1 MKIISTHINADFDGF
16 AAMVGLLKLHP
27 DAYLVFPGAKE
38 PPLRHFFREN
48 RDEFPELP
56 FKETRDVTHLILV
69 DVGREDRLG
78 PLTELLREPGRP
90 FVEIYDH
97 HPQEQISIQA
107 DRLHVCAYGST
118 TTIVVHELM
127 KAKAPLTSFES
138 SIMLAGIYEDT
149 ANFLSTGCTPEDFE
163 AALYLLNA
171 GAEIALVNRLLTH
184 RLQPD
189 QAAFFNTM
197 VSNSEQITLDG
208 STVVLSV
215 FSWPSFVPEAAYLV
229 HRFMDLEPIDLFFA
243 LISMENRVHV
253 IARSV
258 SPAVDVGQ
266 LMIQLGG
273 GGHKMAASAVLKGV
287 TLIEAREK
295 LIALLNQNLQRRE
308 RAVDLMKTNVI
319 QIAPEKQMNE
329 ASELMNRYRINALVI
344 ADHNRTVGTITR
356 QIVDGGIFHGLG
368 DRPVQDY
375 MLTEIPLIDPDTPAP
390 EILDRMM
397 SGRTRFVLVGKD
409 VSDIKGIIT
418 RMDLLRFQY
427 ELSSPQ
433 LALRKSK
440 RSENLNAMLNKR
452 LPDSVIRLL
461 RESGSVAEEMGY
473 KIFLVGGMVRDLLLH
488 RENIDLDLVVEGDGI
503 EFAERFAKSHSAEIA
518 THKQFG
524 TARILFEDGL
534 KMDVATARTES
545 YHAPAALPE
554 VLGGILRQDLY
565 RRDFTINTLAIDLM
579 PERFGALIDHFGGW
593 EDLHRGSIRVLHS
606 LSFIDDPT
614 RALRAVRFA
623 TRFNFTIS
631 KDTDR
636 LIRSA
641 VESRVLDKLSGK
653 RLWTELKN
661 VLQEEHPIP
670 AIRLLHE
677 YKLLQFIHPSVVLDS
692 FLLDLLYQVQN
703 VLSWFRLNFLN
714 QEQPEAWML
723 YLLALLE
730 KLDRQERIAV
740 SSRLQLTARVQEI
753 LKYYKSNTKD
763 IRARLLSR
771 AEPIAADIYFSLHEF
786 HQEVILYAMAR
797 STEDSMRQQI
807 LAFFQNYRTKKL
819 AITGDDIRQFGVQPG
834 PEIKDILDS
843 VLRAHLNGLAPDRET
858 QLELAERIVKDR
870 SRVTGTS

>member
-1 MKIISTHINADFDGF
+1 MKIISTHVNADFDGF

-27 DAYLVFPGAKE
+27 DAHLVFPGAKE
-38 PPLRHFFREN
+38 PTLRHFFREN
-48 RDEFPELP
+48 EQEFPELP
-56 FKETRDVTHLILV
+56 LKEVKDVRHLILV

-78 PLTELLREPGRP
+78 PLAELLHHSQRP
-90 FVEIYDH
+90 YVEIYDH
-97 HPQEQISIQA
+97 HPQEQISVQA

-118 TTIVVHELM
+118 TTIVVQELM
-127 KAKAPLTSFES
+127 KASTPLTTFEA
-138 SIMLAGIYEDT
+138 SILLAGIYEDT
-149 ANFLSTGCTPEDFE
+149 ANFLSTGCVPEDFE
-163 AALYLLNA
+163 AALFLLKA

-189 QAAFFNTM
+189 QAAFFNKM
-197 VSNSEQITLDG
+197 VANSEQINVDG

-215 FSWPSFVPEAAYLV
+215 FSWPSFVAEAAYLV

-243 LISMENRVHV
+243 LISMENRVHI

-258 SPAVDVGQ
+258 SSAIDVGQ
-266 LMIQLGG
+266 IMIALGG

-295 LIALLNQNLQRRE
+295 LIALLHTNLQRRE
-308 RAVDLMKTNVI
+308 KASDLMKTNII
-319 QIAPEKQMNE
+319 QIAPEKQLTE
-329 ASELMNRYRINALVI
+329 AAELMNRYRINALVI
-344 ADHNRTVGTITR
+344 GDENKAVGTITR

-368 DRPVQDY
+368 ERPVQDY
-375 MLTEIPLIDPDTPAP
+375 MITEIPLIDPETPAG

-409 VSDIKGIIT
+409 VSKIEGIIT

-427 ELSSPQ
+427 EMSSPQ

-452 LPDSVIRLL
+452 LPESVIRLL
-461 RESGSVAEEMGY
+461 KDCGDVAQNMGF
-473 KIFLVGGMVRDLLLH
+473 KIYLVGGMVRDLLLH
-488 RENIDLDLVVEGDGI
+488 RDNIDLDLVVEGDGI
-503 EFAERFAKSHSAEIA
+503 EFAEKLARSHSADIA

-524 TARILFEDGL
+524 TARLMFADGL

-565 RRDFTINTLAIDLM
+565 RRDFTINTLAIDLS
-579 PERFGALIDHFGGW
+579 PDRFGALIDHFGGW
-593 EDLHRGSIRVLHS
+593 DDLHRGSIRVLHS

-653 RLWTELKN
+653 RLWTEVKN
-661 VLQEEHPIP
+661 VLEEEHPIP
-670 AIRLLHE
+670 SIRLLHE
-677 YKLLQFIHPSVVLDS
+677 YRLLQFIHPSVVLDS
-692 FLLDLLYQVQN
+692 FLLGLLYQVQN
-703 VLSWFRLNFLN
+703 VLSWFRLNFFN
-714 QEQPEAWML
+714 EEQPEAWLL
-723 YLLALLE
+723 YLMALLE
-730 KLDRQERIAV
+730 KLDRQERIEV

-763 IRARLLSR
+763 IRARLISR
-771 AEPIAADIYFSLHEF
+771 TQPAPSDTYFSLHEF
-786 HQEVILYAMAR
+786 PQEVTLYAMAR
-797 STEDSMRQQI
+797 SSEDLIRKQI
-807 LAFFQNYRTKKL
+807 LAFFQDYRNKKL
-819 AITGDDIRQFGVQPG
+819 AIKGDDILKLGANAG
-834 PEIKDILDS
+834 PEIKDILDE
-843 VLRAHLNGLAPDRET
+843 VLRARLNGFAPDRDT
-858 QLELAERIVKDR
+858 QLQVAQRVIQDR
-870 SRVTGTS
+870 SRVT